1 MAMRGGRSRGRR
13 FCVRVRGFV
22 PCVFA
27 ALFVAGCIS
36 ITAKPRALLVRDDG
50 SVAAQT
56 LACSSSVDSQA
67 STRPVHGT
75 ALDPRDIRIASWN
88 IHKQADAGW
97 RRDLISLADRSDLVL
112 LQESVLDPP
121 LRGAVD
127 TGGFRFMMASSF
139 FLSNTDVGVLTAS
152 RVAPLAFCTAR
163 FNEPLLRIP
172 KSALVAWFPIAGRG
186 HTLAV
191 VNVHAIN
198 FTLSLRTFRAELR
211 AIGDTLAHHRGPIIV
226 AGDFNTWSDARVR
239 AVREL
244 ASRLGLDEVGFPV
257 DRRSRFFGHTLDHIY
272 TRDLATLASS
282 TMVVASSDHN
292 PVTATLAVVDRRP
305 RAVGRPPKAPRPAA
319 APRAARRAWCDSSVV
334 PA

>member
-1 MAMRGGRSRGRR
+1 MAMCGGRALGRC
-13 FCVRVRGFV
+13 FHVRSFV
-22 PCVFA
+22 PCVCA
-27 ALFVAGCIS
+27 ALLVAGCIS

-56 LACSSSVDSQA
+56 LACSSSIDAKA
-67 STRPVHGT
+67 STRPRQGA
-75 ALDPRDIRIASWN
+75 ALDPRGIRIASWN

-97 RRDLISLADRSDLVL
+97 RRDLISLADRSDLML

-139 FLSNTDVGVLTAS
+139 FLSNTDVGVVTAS

-172 KSALVAWFPIAGRG
+172 KSALVAWFPLAGRG
-186 HTLAV
+186 ETLAV
-191 VNVHAIN
+191 ANVHAIN
-198 FTLSLRTFRAELR
+198 FTLSLRTFRAELG

-226 AGDFNTWSDARVR
+226 AGDLNTWSDARVR
-239 AVREL
+239 VVRAL
-244 ASRLGLDEVGFPV
+244 AARLGLDEVRFPV

-272 TRDLATLASS
+272 TRDLETLASS
-282 TMVVASSDHN
+282 TRVVASSDHN
-292 PVTATLAVVDRRP
+292 PVAATLAVIDQRP
-305 RAVGRPPKAPRPAA
+305 RDVGR
-319 APRAARRAWCDSSVV
+319 SF
-334 PA
+334 